1 VLWNLNVTQYKD
13 KINRLVTSQN
23 PGKWHIFKNPAD
35 DYLTQFTSEH
45 KVLIRNRTTGKAKE
59 VWQKKKEAAA
69 NHYLDAEVYA
79 LAAAD
84 IIRALNMRK
93 EDSPRVHQPVTDES
107 GRGGW
112 LRKTKGS
119 WI

>member
-1 VLWNLNVTQYKD
+1 
-13 KINRLVTSQN
+13 
-23 PGKWHIFKNPAD
+23 
-35 DYLTQFTSEH
+35 
-45 KVLIRNRTTGKAKE
+45 GKAKE

-93 EDSPRVHQPVTDES
+93 EDAPRVHQPVTEES
-107 GRGGW
+107 VRGGW

>member
-1 VLWNLNVTQYKD
+1 MLALGWLAVATLVLTAGAATGPGLTVVDALLAHVPGTGLLRDTQKF
-13 KINRLVTSQN
+13 LALAV
-23 PGKWHIFKNPAD
+23 PF
-35 DYLTQFTSEH
+35 
-45 KVLIRNRTTGKAKE
+45 
-59 VWQKKKEAAA
+59 
-69 NHYLDAEVYA
+69 YA

-93 EDSPRVHQPVTDES
+93 EDAPRVHQPVTDES